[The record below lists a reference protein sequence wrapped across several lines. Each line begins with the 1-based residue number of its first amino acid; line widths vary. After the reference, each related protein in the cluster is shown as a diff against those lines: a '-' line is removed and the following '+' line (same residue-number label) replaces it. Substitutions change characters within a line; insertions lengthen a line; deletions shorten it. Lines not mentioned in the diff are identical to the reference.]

1 MIIVPTAII
10 IWLIVTFMT
19 KPEPE
24 ATLKNFYNRVQ
35 PGGYWGKFA
44 KHTTM
49 QPVTDGFFFN
59 WIAGIALI
67 YGLNFAIGNW
77 MFGNDGY
84 ALLLITFS
92 GLGFWWL
99 WKNLIT
105 KLDS

>member
-1 MIIVPTAII
+1 M
-10 IWLIVTFMT
+10 
-19 KPEPE
+19 K
-24 ATLKNFYNRVQ
+24 
-35 PGGYWGKFA
+35 
-44 KHTTM
+44 
-49 QPVTDGFFFN
+49 PVTEGFFFN

-84 ALLLITFS
+84 ALLLFTFS